1 MYIKNRNNQPT
12 ASGLF
17 RMVSDNK
24 KGRARLPFL
33 QNQETAFLRPERL
46 VQSARPASPVPL
58 RQRLRELF
66 RRNGSG
72 SEYRKNEQGRT
83 GPLSPFTNIPAFNER
98 NKIIQM
104 DFDGHRIP
112 LCRNRQCF
120 WKTCLPSSSRI
131 HISFQPGPSCF
142 QGRII
147 RITPVPSLIKSGTV
161 RHIVRSPLSDTLDQI
176 GIGDIQTSETNGIRQ
191 SAPDSFFGFF
201 RCTDLCRKKPPG
213 SSF

>member
-83 GPLSPFTNIPAFNER
+83 APFLHSPISRHSMKET
-98 NKIIQM
+98 K
-104 DFDGHRIP
+104 
-112 LCRNRQCF
+112 
-120 WKTCLPSSSRI
+120 SSRW
-131 HISFQPGPSCF
+131 IS
-142 QGRII
+142 
-147 RITPVPSLIKSGTV
+147 TV
-161 RHIVRSPLSDTLDQI
+161 TEYRFA
-176 GIGDIQTSETNGIRQ
+176 GIGNV
-191 SAPDSFFGFF
+191 FGKHACH
-201 RCTDLCRKKPPG
+201 RPPG
-213 SSF
+213 YISLSNQALHAFRVG

>member
-72 SEYRKNEQGRT
+72 SEYR
-83 GPLSPFTNIPAFNER
+83 FA
-98 NKIIQM
+98 
-104 DFDGHRIP
+104 
-112 LCRNRQCF
+112 
-120 WKTCLPSSSRI
+120 
-131 HISFQPGPSCF
+131 
-142 QGRII
+142 
-147 RITPVPSLIKSGTV
+147 
-161 RHIVRSPLSDTLDQI
+161 
-176 GIGDIQTSETNGIRQ
+176 GIGSV
-191 SAPDSFFGFF
+191 FGKHACH
-201 RCTDLCRKKPPG
+201 RPPG
-213 SSF
+213 YISLSNQALHAFRVG

>member
-1 MYIKNRNNQPT
+1 MLGTTNPIGLRPLTHQIFRWLTLFQNIFSIVTAWFFSSYKIMYIKNRNNQPT

-83 GPLSPFTNIPAFNER
+83 GPPFSIHQYSG
-98 NKIIQM
+98 IQWKKQNHP
-104 DFDGHRIP
+104 DGFR
-112 LCRNRQCF
+112 
-120 WKTCLPSSSRI
+120 
-131 HISFQPGPSCF
+131 
-142 QGRII
+142 
-147 RITPVPSLIKSGTV
+147 
-161 RHIVRSPLSDTLDQI
+161 RSPNTALPESAMFLENMPAIVLPDTYLFLTRPFMLSGSDNPYNPCSL
-176 GIGDIQTSETNGIRQ
+176 
-191 SAPDSFFGFF
+191 PY
-201 RCTDLCRKKPPG
+201 KKWHG
-213 SSF
+213 